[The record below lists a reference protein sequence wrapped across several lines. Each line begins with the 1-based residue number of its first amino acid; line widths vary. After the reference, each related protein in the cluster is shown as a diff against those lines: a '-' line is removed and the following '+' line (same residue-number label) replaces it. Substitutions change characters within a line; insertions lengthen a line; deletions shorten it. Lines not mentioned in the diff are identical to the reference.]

1 MNGSKGPPALCGCGQ
16 TPLFCLIRATRYP
29 SAQTPKQENT
39 CAHGPW
45 SRTGSRCK
53 EIELPTPE
61 PKGTEVLLEVTHC
74 GVCHSD
80 LHIWEG
86 YYDVGGGQKMS
97 LVDRG
102 VTLPLAM
109 GHEIVGR
116 VVKLGP
122 DAKGV
127 KVGDLRIVFPW
138 LGCGTCEKCLAED
151 DNMCAVAARS
161 LGVYPNGGYGTHVI
175 APHPRHLVDPGT
187 LDPAVAA
194 TYACSGI
201 TVYSAIKKAMP
212 LTPTQAIVLVGAGGL
227 GLNAI
232 AVLKALK
239 HQNIIS
245 VDISAGKAR
254 SGAEGRRAQGGGRQR
269 RGPGRSPSAS
279 SEAAGGPVLAVIDL
293 VNGTATAR
301 FAFGALRKG
310 GKLIQ
315 VGLFGGELM
324 LPLPIMAI
332 RALTVQGSYV
342 GNPKELRE
350 LVKLAQD
357 GDASGAA
364 GRHGAAE
371 PGLRRADAP
380 ARRQGHR
387 PAGPE
392 GGGAWHER
400 RRSPHARSS

>member
-1 MNGSKGPPALCGCGQ
+1 MRAWAVVENGK
-16 TPLFCLIRATRYP
+16 PL
-29 SAQTPKQENT
+29 Q
-39 CAHGPW
+39 
-45 SRTGSRCK
+45 

-61 PKGTEVLLEVTHC
+61 PKGTEVLLQTTHC

-86 YYDVGGGQKMS
+86 YYDIGGGQKMT
-97 LVDRG
+97 LKDRG
-102 VTLPLAM
+102 LVLPLAM

-127 KVGDLRIVFPW
+127 KVGDLRIVYPW
-138 LGCGTCEKCLAED
+138 VGCGQCAFCLADE
-151 DNMCAVAARS
+151 DNMCLTPRS
-161 LGVYPNGGYGTHVI
+161 LGVYANGGYGTHVI

-201 TVYSAIKKAMP
+201 TVYSAIQKVMP
-212 LTPTQAIVLVGAGGL
+212 LAKDEAIVLVGAGGL

-232 AVLKALK
+232 AILKALE
-239 HQNIIS
+239 HRNIIV
-245 VDISAGKAR
+245 VDISEEKRQAALKAGATQVVDGNGDDVAKR
-254 SGAEGRRAQGGGRQR
+254 IMQ
-269 RGPGRSPSAS
+269 
-279 SEAAGGPVLAVIDL
+279 AAGGPVLAVIDL

-310 GKLIQ
+310 GKLVQ

-324 LPLPIMAI
+324 LPLPLMAI

-342 GNPKELRE
+342 GTVKDLRA
-350 LVKLAQD
+350 LVALAQKGDVHPLPVQTVPQNQANDALMRLRD
-357 GDASGAA
+357 GKVTGRVVLRAEAA
-364 GRHGAAE
+364 
-371 PGLRRADAP
+371 
-380 ARRQGHR
+380 
-387 PAGPE
+387 
-392 GGGAWHER
+392 
-400 RRSPHARSS
+400 

>member
-1 MNGSKGPPALCGCGQ
+1 MRAWAVIENGA
-16 TPLFCLIRATRYP
+16 PL
-29 SAQTPKQENT
+29 
-39 CAHGPW
+39 
-45 SRTGSRCK
+45 K

-86 YYDVGGGQKMS
+86 YYDIGGGQKMS
-97 LVDRG
+97 LKDRG

-127 KVGDLRIVFPW
+127 KPGDIRIVFPW
-138 LGCGTCEKCLAED
+138 LGCGKCDKCLNEE
-151 DNMCAVAARS
+151 DNMCTVAARS
-161 LGVYPNGGYGTHVI
+161 LGVYANGGYGTHVI
-175 APHPRHLVDPGT
+175 APHVRHLVDPGN

-201 TVYSAIKKAMP
+201 TVYSAIRKVMP
-212 LTPTQAIVLVGAGGL
+212 VPKHEAIVLVGAGGL
-227 GLNAI
+227 GMNAI
-232 AVLKALK
+232 AVLKAMG
-239 HQNIIS
+239 HENIIS
-245 VDISAGKAR
+245 VDVSEEKRQAALKAGAHKVVDGNGEDVATR
-254 SGAEGRRAQGGGRQR
+254 IMDT
-269 RGPGRSPSAS
+269 
-279 SEAAGGPVLAVIDL
+279 AGGPVLAVVDL
-293 VNGTATAR
+293 VNGTGTAR

-310 GKLIQ
+310 GKLVQ

-357 GDASGAA
+357 GKLQALPVATVPQSQAHDALMRLRDGKVT
-364 GRHGAAE
+364 GR
-371 PGLRRADAP
+371 LVLRADA
-380 ARRQGHR
+380 A
-387 PAGPE
+387 
-392 GGGAWHER
+392 
-400 RRSPHARSS
+400 

>member
-1 MNGSKGPPALCGCGQ
+1 MRAWAVVENGQ
-16 TPLFCLIRATRYP
+16 PL
-29 SAQTPKQENT
+29 
-39 CAHGPW
+39 
-45 SRTGSRCK
+45 K

-86 YYDVGGGQKMS
+86 YYDIGGGQKMS
-97 LVDRG
+97 LKDRG
-102 VTLPLAM
+102 VALPLAM

-116 VVKLGP
+116 VAKLGP

-138 LGCGTCEKCLAED
+138 LGCGTCETCLNEE
-151 DNMCAVAARS
+151 DNMCTVAARS
-161 LGVYPNGGYGTHVI
+161 LGVYQNGGYGTHVI

-212 LTPTQAIVLVGAGGL
+212 IPPTEAIVLVGAGGL
-227 GLNAI
+227 GLNAV
-232 AVLKALK
+232 AVLKAMK

-245 VDISAGKAR
+245 VDISAEKRDAALKAGAHKAVDG
-254 SGAEGRRAQGGGRQR
+254 SGDGAAVTQR
-269 RGPGRSPSAS
+269 IID
-279 SEAAGGPVLAVIDL
+279 AAGGPVLAVIDL

-332 RALTVQGSYV
+332 RALTVRGSYV

-350 LVKLAQD
+350 LVKLAQEGSLEALPVATVPQSQAHEALMRLRD
-357 GDASGAA
+357 GKVTGRLILKAEAA
-364 GRHGAAE
+364 
-371 PGLRRADAP
+371 
-380 ARRQGHR
+380 
-387 PAGPE
+387 
-392 GGGAWHER
+392 
-400 RRSPHARSS
+400 

>member
-1 MNGSKGPPALCGCGQ
+1 MRAWAVVENGQ
-16 TPLFCLIRATRYP
+16 PL
-29 SAQTPKQENT
+29 
-39 CAHGPW
+39 
-45 SRTGSRCK
+45 K

-97 LVDRG
+97 LKDRG
-102 VTLPLAM
+102 VSLPLAM

-116 VVKLGP
+116 VAKLGP

-127 KVGDLRIVFPW
+127 KVGDIRIVFPW
-138 LGCGTCEKCLAED
+138 LGCGTCETCLAEE
-151 DNMCAVAARS
+151 DNMCTVAARS
-161 LGVYPNGGYGTHVI
+161 LGVYQNGGYGTHVI
-175 APHPRHLVDPGT
+175 APHPRHLVDPGSV
-187 LDPAVAA
+187 DPGVAA

-212 LTPTQAIVLVGAGGL
+212 LPPNEAVVLVGAGGL

-239 HQNIIS
+239 HQNIVS
-245 VDISAGKAR
+245 VDIDPVKRDAALKAGAHKVVDG
-254 SGAEGRRAQGGGRQR
+254 SGDGATVTQR
-269 RGPGRSPSAS
+269 IID
-279 SEAAGGPVLAVIDL
+279 AAGGPVLAVIDL

-310 GKLIQ
+310 GRLIQ

-332 RALTVQGSYV
+332 RALTVRGSYV

-350 LVKLAQD
+350 LIKLAQD
-357 GDASGAA
+357 GALEALPVATVPQSQAYDALMRLRDGKVTGRLILKAEAA
-364 GRHGAAE
+364 
-371 PGLRRADAP
+371 
-380 ARRQGHR
+380 
-387 PAGPE
+387 
-392 GGGAWHER
+392 
-400 RRSPHARSS
+400 